1 MEVIFVLAI
10 LWLGFSHRNLARRVK
25 DLEARLG
32 AAAPQPSGAVAEG
45 VPAGSAEPPPAAVSG
60 PWQEALPAAEA
71 PPAATA
77 AAGIPAAPAVADEA
91 VPRQD
96 HPVVFSP
103 ERFAA
108 LGRWLRDNWVYAVSA
123 LSLALA
129 GVFFVQ
135 YGVERGLLPPAAR
148 VALAILFGLA
158 LIAGG
163 ETIRRRW
170 GDSRGPTAHLPSVF
184 SGAGL
189 VSVFAGIVAARMLYG
204 LIGPVPAFAGLV
216 ATSGAA
222 ILLGWLHGPL
232 LAAIGLLGAAAA
244 PFLTG
249 GDSSDVTWLYG
260 YYALVGVTGLMVDT
274 LRRWA
279 WVSVLA
285 LVLAFAGGL
294 LIAAGGGGA
303 GGFAALAGV
312 LALAAIAVPVRSLAP
327 DHPAPTVIEAVLAR
341 GKAGWPAFP
350 VRLAA
355 GAMLA
360 AAILTAWVPA
370 ETAAGSLAAFAALA
384 ALVVG
389 VALWAG
395 RAPGIADLAALPA
408 MAFLGRLV
416 LEATDGGPLWSE
428 FAARAIHL
436 RPPETAAPV
445 TASLLVGLATLGS
458 LAAAR
463 RSLAGRD
470 HPAVW
475 SAGAALF
482 APLSVLALEVL
493 WQPALVVGAYPWALH
508 SIALAAVMTALAAAF
523 ARADGGAG
531 RRTAHATLAALALI
545 AFALF
550 AVLTKGALTL
560 ALAVLILGA
569 AALGRRFRLPEMG
582 WFMQAGIAV
591 IGWRLIVD
599 PGVAW
604 AVESAGLWEVWAA
617 YGGAAVAAGAA
628 LVLWP
633 GASRATR
640 AALESGAA
648 AWAALLANVLLTRWL
663 IVDGAEDRLFTHWGL
678 TLNALP
684 WLITLLVQ
692 LYRMP
697 AGMRWL
703 RGIIATVAGL
713 IALAGL
719 ALAVG
724 PGSPAAPWSAS
735 DNWVRGPLILDTL
748 ALAYLVPGLM
758 LLVALPRLAH
768 LRSWLR
774 GLLGIAGA
782 MLAGLYATLEIRR
795 FWRGDDLSVPGVT
808 QPELYTYTVAL
819 LVVGAAL
826 LWQAIAKRSRGLRR
840 IAMAVIALAIAKV
853 FLIDASGLSG
863 LTRVFSF
870 LALGLSL
877 AALAW
882 LNRWAAGRQGDDA
895 EAA

>member
-10 LWLGFSHRNLARRVK
+10 LWLGFSHRNLSKRVK
-25 DLEARLG
+25 ELEAR
-32 AAAPQPSGAVAEG
+32 
-45 VPAGSAEPPPAAVSG
+45 AGIGEARSSATG
-60 PWQEALPAAEA
+60 DLAEA
-71 PPAATA
+71 PPAAPTAPAGPAPAEGPWQAAATA
-77 AAGIPAAPAVADEA
+77 AAPLDQPVSAAAPVTQDPAS
-91 VPRQD
+91 PRQD
-96 HPVVFSP
+96 RPVVFSP
-103 ERFAA
+103 DRFAA
-108 LGRWLRDNWVYAVSA
+108 LGRWLRDNWVYAISA
-123 LSLALA
+123 ISLALA

-135 YGVERGLLPPAAR
+135 YGVEKGLLPPAAR

-163 ETIRRRW
+163 EAIRRRW
-170 GDSRGPTAHLPSVF
+170 GDTQGPTAHLPSVF

-189 VSVFAGIVAARMLYG
+189 VSIFAGIVAARALYG

-216 ATSGAA
+216 VTSGAA

-244 PFLTG
+244 PFLAG
-249 GDSSDVTWLYG
+249 GESSDMTWLYG
-260 YYALVGVTGLMVDT
+260 YYALVALIGLLVDT
-274 LRRWA
+274 MRRWA

-285 LVLAFAGGL
+285 LALGLGAGGL
-294 LIAAGGGGA
+294 VALGGGGA
-303 GGFAALAGV
+303 GGFAVMAGL
-312 LALAAIAVPVRSLAP
+312 LALAAAAVPVRSLVP
-327 DHPAPTVIEAVLAR
+327 DHPAPGVAEALWAKGR
-341 GKAGWPAFP
+341 AGWPVFP

-355 GAMLA
+355 GSMLA
-360 AAILTAWVPA
+360 AAILVAWVPA
-370 ETAAGSLAAFAALA
+370 ETAAGSLAAFAVLA
-384 ALVVG
+384 GLVVA
-389 VALWAG
+389 VTLWAG
-395 RAPGIADLAALPA
+395 RAPGLGDLAALPA
-408 MAFLGRLV
+408 IGFLGRLI
-416 LEATDGGPLWSE
+416 LEATEARPLWSE
-428 FAARAIHL
+428 FVSRAIDF
-436 RPPETAAPV
+436 RPPETPAPI
-445 TASLLVGLATLGS
+445 TASLLVGLALAGS

-470 HPAVW
+470 HPAIW

-482 APLSVLALEVL
+482 APLTVLALEML
-493 WQPALVVGAYPWALH
+493 WQPGRVIGAYPWALH
-508 SIALAAVMTALAAAF
+508 SIALAAVMTGLALAF

-531 RRTAHATLAALALI
+531 RRSAHVTLAALALI

-560 ALAVLILGA
+560 ALAVLIVSA
-569 AALGRRFRLPEMG
+569 ALLGRRFRLPEMG
-582 WFMQAGIAV
+582 WFIQAGIAV
-591 IGWRLIVD
+591 LGWRLIVD
-599 PGVAW
+599 PGMLW
-604 AVESAGLWEVWAA
+604 ALEGADLWEVWAA
-617 YGGAAVAAGAA
+617 YGGAAAAAAAA
-628 LVLWP
+628 LALWP
-633 GASRATR
+633 GMSRATR

-648 AWAALLANVLLTRWL
+648 AYAALLANVLLTRWL
-663 IVDGAEDRLFTHWGL
+663 VVDGVEDQVFSHWGL

-684 WLITLLVQ
+684 WLVTCVAQ
-692 LYRMP
+692 LYRMQ

-713 IALAGL
+713 LAFAGL

-724 PGSPAAPWSAS
+724 PGSPAAIWSAS

-748 ALAYLVPGLM
+748 ALAYLVPGAM
-758 LLVALPRLAH
+758 LLAALPRLGH
-768 LRSWLR
+768 LHRWLR
-774 GLLGIAGA
+774 GLLGLAGA
-782 MLAGLYATLEIRR
+782 ALAALYVILEIRR

-882 LNRWAAGRQGDDA
+882 LNRWAAGRQDGDEGA
-895 EAA
+895 T